1 MKNAWIIA
9 KRDMG
14 SFFNSPV
21 FYVVT
26 TVFLIL
32 SGYIFFTILNAFGM
46 QSMQAAQF
54 RGMGISM
61 NLNQMVVEPS
71 FANMAVML
79 LLIIPILTMRSF
91 AEEKKNKT
99 YTLLLS
105 SPVHLKEIIFGK
117 FFACLGLVTIM
128 ILTTAYSTAFL
139 FWMGQ
144 PEIGPILSGY
154 AGLILMAGCYI
165 AMGVFASS
173 LTDNQIIAAVLGF
186 GFCLFMWIIGWT
198 SQGVGGNFGQ
208 VLEYLSLIDHLERF
222 LKGILTSSDVVY
234 YLSFIAFFL
243 FLTHRVLDSQRWR

>member
-117 FFACLGLVTIM
+117 FFA
-128 ILTTAYSTAFL
+128 
-139 FWMGQ
+139 
-144 PEIGPILSGY
+144 
-154 AGLILMAGCYI
+154 
-165 AMGVFASS
+165 
-173 LTDNQIIAAVLGF
+173 
-186 GFCLFMWIIGWT
+186 
-198 SQGVGGNFGQ
+198 
-208 VLEYLSLIDHLERF
+208 
-222 LKGILTSSDVVY
+222 
-234 YLSFIAFFL
+234 
-243 FLTHRVLDSQRWR
+243 